1 MDKRSY
7 YNRCLKNISTIK
19 IGEHYMCPLCM
30 MPFENMTGLTEEDVP
45 QKSLGGK
52 RITLTCKR
60 CNNTCGSDIDIH
72 LLGLIKGITQQSFIP
87 GSDRKVSVL
96 KGEKRLNAT
105 LKVEENR
112 ELLLTVDTKRNNPK
126 IWELFH
132 NEILLENSVVNIKDN
147 PLKQDIR
154 RYSAAILK
162 NAYLILF
169 ERTGYTFLSDPYY
182 NKLRQQIMSP
192 DPYILPERLWTIQD
206 VSVPDGIYLTRDNKY
221 RGFLVFYSLKWLQTF
236 RVCAL
241 IPTPK
246 VEYYAACKELMKI
259 CNKSRIQVMRLPDED
274 FLCNEKSIIKLKNW
288 CYGWNL
294 DM

>member
-1 MDKRSY
+1 
-7 YNRCLKNISTIK
+7 
-19 IGEHYMCPLCM
+19 MCPLCM
-30 MPFENMTGLTEEDVP
+30 KSFEDVTELTEEDVP

-52 RITLTCKR
+52 RITLTCKQ

-72 LLGLIKGITQQSFIP
+72 LLGLIKGIVQQAFIP

-96 KGEKRLNAT
+96 NGEKRLNAT
-105 LKVEENR
+105 LEVKDNR
-112 ELLLTVDTKRNNPK
+112 ELLLNIDPKLNNPK
-126 IWELFH
+126 TWELFH
-132 NEILLENSVVNIKDN
+132 DKVLLENSVVNIEDN
-147 PLKQDIR
+147 TLKQDIR
-154 RYSAAILK
+154 RYSAALLK

-169 ERTGYTFLSDPYY
+169 ERTGYTFLSDPFYD
-182 NKLRQQIMSP
+182 KLRQQIMSP

-206 VSVPDGIYLTRDNKY
+206 ISIPDGIYLTRENKY
-221 RGFLVFYSLKWLQTF
+221 RGFLVSYSLKKLQTF

-274 FLCNEKSIIKLKNW
+274 FLCNEKSITKLKNW
-288 CYGWNL
+288 CYGWDI